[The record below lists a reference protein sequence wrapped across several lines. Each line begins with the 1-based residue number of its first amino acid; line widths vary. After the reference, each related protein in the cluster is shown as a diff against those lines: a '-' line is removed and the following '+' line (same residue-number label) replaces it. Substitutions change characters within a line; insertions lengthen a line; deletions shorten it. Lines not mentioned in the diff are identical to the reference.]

1 MSAAVELL
9 EGAVSNSNRRGRFIV
24 TYTGIRFWPL
34 DPRPEEI
41 LIEDIAHSLSMQCRF
56 NGHIESFYSVADHC
70 VRVSAECA
78 DENKLCGLLHDA
90 SEAYLCDIAG
100 PIKKYFPEFIEMEK
114 KIMKAICLKYH
125 MGIEMPDEV
134 KRIDNAIL
142 NDEKEQ
148 TMKYPYAHKWDS
160 ISESFLGCKIKFYRP
175 DEVEFLFLKKFLELK
190 GI

>member
-1 MSAAVELL
+1 
-9 EGAVSNSNRRGRFIV
+9 VSNSNRRGRFIV

-90 SEAYLCDIAG
+90 SEAYLCDI
-100 PIKKYFPEFIEMEK
+100 PTPLKKE
-114 KIMKAICLKYH
+114 L
-125 MGIEMPDEV
+125 PDY
-134 KRIDNAIL
+134 
-142 NDEKEQ
+142 
-148 TMKYPYAHKWDS
+148 MKYERQLQSMIYETFGIKEETEDVKKADKVLLVTEMRDLRLNAELSSFPYKPLPTVIKPWPQDFAKQV
-160 ISESFLGCKIKFYRP
+160 FLDCFHAWYK
-175 DEVEFLFLKKFLELK
+175 
-190 GI
+190 